1 MRCYSRMSLS
11 VQVVHMNMCAH
22 VWRLDDG
29 VICLPQWMSTLFSET
44 LSFTESGV
52 TEMRRLAGQ

>member
-11 VQVVHMNMCAH
+11 VHMVHMNMCARER
-22 VWRLDDG
+22 RLEAG
-29 VICLPQWMSTLFSET
+29 VVCRPQLMSTLFSET

-52 TEMRRLAGQ
+52 TIVGRFAGQ